1 MIELIRADQYTKML
15 WKNGAGFTLEIARSQ
30 GDADFDW
37 RISMADVTTSGPF
50 SLFPNKQRII
60 SVLDGKGMVLHVDDL
75 PAKTLNQGDIFAFHG
90 ESQVQSELVDGV
102 IRDLNLIYDPAKF
115 YARFQRVEG
124 TEEQTFLSS
133 ADLIFIFNQ
142 GSETQINVDDQ
153 SVQLAAHETLKI
165 ERNAGITSISFPKK
179 QLKSCYVI
187 ELIQR

>member
-1 MIELIRADQYTKML
+1 ML

-30 GDADFDW
+30 GEGDFEW

-60 SVLDGKGMVLHVDDL
+60 SVLDGQGMVLHVDDL

-90 ESQVQSELVDGV
+90 ESQVQSELVDGA

-115 YARFQRVEG
+115 HAHFQWLND
-124 TEEQTFLSS
+124 TAEQVFISS
-133 ADLIFIFNQ
+133 ADLIFIFNHV
-142 GSETQINVDDQ
+142 GETEVNVDDH
-153 SVQLAAHETLKI
+153 SFRIAANGTLKI
-165 ERNAGITSISFPKK
+165 EKNTGVTSINFT
-179 QLKSCYVI
+179 QTQAKSCYVI

>member
-30 GDADFDW
+30 GEADFDW

-60 SVLDGKGMVLHVDDL
+60 SVLDGQGMVLHVDDL
-75 PAKTLNQGDIFAFHG
+75 PAKKLNQGDIFAFHG
-90 ESQVQSELVDGV
+90 ESQVKSELVDGA

-115 YARFQRVEG
+115 HARFQRLND
-124 TEEQTFLSS
+124 TAKQIFISS

-142 GSETQINVDDQ
+142 GAETEVNVDDHSFQ
-153 SVQLAAHETLKI
+153 IAATETLKI
-165 ERNAGITSISFPKK
+165 EKNSGVTSVHFTQNQPN
-179 QLKSCYVI
+179 SCYVI

>member
-30 GDADFDW
+30 GDTDFEW
-37 RISMADVTTSGPF
+37 RISMADVSTSGPF

-60 SVLDGKGMVLHVDDL
+60 SVLEGHGMVLHVDDL

-90 ESQVQSELVDGV
+90 ESQVQSELVDGA

-115 YARFQRVEG
+115 HARFQWLNDAA
-124 TEEQTFLSS
+124 EQVFISS

-142 GSETQINVDDQ
+142 GGETEVNVDEH

-165 ERNAGITSISFPKK
+165 EKNTSVTSINFPKK
-179 QLKSCYVI
+179 QHKSCYII

>member
-30 GDADFDW
+30 DGADFEW

-60 SVLDGKGMVLHVDDL
+60 SVLDGQGMVLHVDNL
-75 PAKTLNQGDIFAFHG
+75 PTKTLNQGDIFAFHG
-90 ESQVQSELVDGV
+90 ESQVQSELVDGA

-115 YARFQRVEG
+115 HARFQWLNDAA
-124 TEEQTFLSS
+124 EQAFISS

-142 GSETQINVDDQ
+142 GGETQV
-153 SVQLAAHETLKI
+153 SVEGDLFQLAAQETLKI
-165 ERNAGITSISFPKK
+165 EKKSGITSINFPKK

>member
-30 GDADFDW
+30 GEGDFDW

-60 SVLDGKGMVLHVDDL
+60 SVLDGQGMVLHVDDL
-75 PAKTLNQGDIFAFHG
+75 PAKKLNQGDIFAFHG
-90 ESQVQSELVDGV
+90 ESQVQSELVDGA

-115 YARFQRVEG
+115 HARFQWLSDAA
-124 TEEQTFLSS
+124 EQTFISS

-142 GSETQINVDDQ
+142 GGETQVNVDDNPF
-153 SVQLAAHETLKI
+153 QLAAHETLKI
-165 ERNAGITSISFPKK
+165 EKNAGVTSINFSKK
-179 QLKSCYVI
+179 QHQSCYVI

>member
-1 MIELIRADQYTKML
+1 MIKLIRADQYTKML

-30 GDADFDW
+30 GEGDFDW
-37 RISMADVTTSGPF
+37 RISMADVSTSGPF

-60 SVLDGKGMVLHVDDL
+60 SVLDGQGMVLHVDDL
-75 PAKTLNQGDIFAFHG
+75 PAKMLNQGDIFAFHG
-90 ESQVQSELVDGV
+90 DSQVQSELVDGV
-102 IRDLNLIYDPAKF
+102 IRDLNLIYDPARF
-115 YARFQRVEG
+115 HARFQWLNDAA
-124 TEEQTFLSS
+124 EQAFISS

-142 GSETQINVDDQ
+142 GGETQVKVDDH

-165 ERNAGITSISFPKK
+165 EKNTGVTSISFPKK

>member
-30 GDADFDW
+30 GEADFDW

-60 SVLDGKGMVLHVDDL
+60 SVLDGQGMVLHVDDL

-90 ESQVQSELVDGV
+90 ESQIQSELVDGA
-102 IRDLNLIYDPAKF
+102 IRDLNLIYDPANF
-115 YARFQRVEG
+115 YARFQWLNEAA
-124 TEEQTFLSS
+124 EQTFISS

-142 GSETQINVDDQ
+142 GGETQVNVDEHTFEI
-153 SVQLAAHETLKI
+153 AAHETLKI
-165 ERNAGITSISFPKK
+165 EKNAGVTSVHFT
-179 QLKSCYVI
+179 QTQAKSCYVI

>member
-30 GDADFDW
+30 GEGDFEW

-60 SVLDGKGMVLHVDDL
+60 SVLDGQGMVLHVDDL

-90 ESQVQSELVDGV
+90 ESQVQSELVDGA

-115 YARFQRVEG
+115 HARFQRVEG

-142 GSETQINVDDQ
+142 GGETQVNVDDHSFQ
-153 SVQLAAHETLKI
+153 IAANETLKI
-165 ERNAGITSISFPKK
+165 EKNTGVTSIHFT
-179 QLKSCYVI
+179 QTQAKSCYVI

>member
-90 ESQVQSELVDGV
+90 ESQVQSELVDGA
-102 IRDLNLIYDPAKF
+102 IRDLNLIYDSAKF
-115 YARFQRVEG
+115 HARFQRVDG

-133 ADLIFIFNQ
+133 ADLIFIFNS
-142 GSETQINVDDQ
+142 GSETEVNVDDH

-165 ERNAGITSISFPKK
+165 ERNAGVTSISFLKK

>member
-30 GDADFDW
+30 GEADFDW

-60 SVLDGKGMVLHVDDL
+60 SVLDGQGMVLHVDDL
-75 PAKTLNQGDIFAFHG
+75 PAKKLNQGDIFAFDG
-90 ESQVQSELVDGV
+90 ESHVQSELVDGA

-115 YARFQRVEG
+115 HARFQWLNDAA
-124 TEEQTFLSS
+124 EQTFISS
-133 ADLIFIFNQ
+133 ADLIFIFNH
-142 GSETQINVDDQ
+142 GDEKEVNVDDHSFQ
-153 SVQLAAHETLKI
+153 IAATETLKI
-165 ERNAGITSISFPKK
+165 EKNSGVTSVHFTQNQPN
-179 QLKSCYVI
+179 SCYVI

>member
-30 GDADFDW
+30 GEIEFDW

-60 SVLDGKGMVLHVDDL
+60 SVLDGKGMVLQVDDL
-75 PAKTLNQGDIFAFHG
+75 AAKTLNQGDIFAFHG
-90 ESQVQSELVDGV
+90 ENQVQSELVDGA
-102 IRDLNLIYDPAKF
+102 IRDLNLIYDSAKF
-115 YARFQRVEG
+115 HARFQRVES

-133 ADLIFIFNQ
+133 ADLIFIFNS
-142 GSETQINVDDQ
+142 GSDTEIAIEDKVFF
-153 SVQLAAHETLKI
+153 LAAHETLKI
-165 ERNAGITSISFPKK
+165 EKITAITSVHFPQNWAKN
-179 QLKSCYVI
+179 CYVI

>member
-30 GDADFDW
+30 GDTDFEW
-37 RISMADVTTSGPF
+37 RISMADVSTSGPF

-60 SVLDGKGMVLHVDDL
+60 SVLEGHGMVLHVDDL

-90 ESQVQSELVDGV
+90 ESQVQSELVDGA

-115 YARFQRVEG
+115 HARFQWLNDAA
-124 TEEQTFLSS
+124 EQVFISS

-142 GSETQINVDDQ
+142 GGETQVKVDDH
-153 SVQLAAHETLKI
+153 SVQLTAHETLKI
-165 ERNAGITSISFPKK
+165 ERNAGVTSISFPKK

>member
-30 GDADFDW
+30 GEAAFEW

-50 SLFPNKQRII
+50 SLFPNKQRMI
-60 SVLDGKGMVLHVDDL
+60 SVLDGQGMVLHVDDL

-90 ESQVQSELVDGV
+90 ESQVQSELVDGA

-115 YARFQRVEG
+115 HARFQWLNDAVE
-124 TEEQTFLSS
+124 QVFISS

-142 GSETQINVDDQ
+142 GSEIQV
-153 SVQLAAHETLKI
+153 SVEGDLFQLAAYETLKI
-165 ERNAGITSISFPKK
+165 EKNAGVTSISFPKK

>member
-30 GDADFDW
+30 GEADFDW

-60 SVLDGKGMVLHVDDL
+60 SVLDGQGMVLHIDDL
-75 PAKTLNQGDIFAFHG
+75 PATTLNQGDIFAFHG
-90 ESQVQSELVDGV
+90 ESQVQSKLVDGA

-115 YARFQRVEG
+115 HARFQWLNEAA
-124 TEEQTFLSS
+124 EQTFISS
-133 ADLIFIFNQ
+133 ADLIFIFNL
-142 GSETQINVDDQ
+142 GSETEVNVDDHSFQ
-153 SVQLAAHETLKI
+153 IAANGTLKI
-165 ERNAGITSISFPKK
+165 EKNTGVTSVHFTQNQPN
-179 QLKSCYVI
+179 SCYVI

>member
-30 GDADFDW
+30 GEADFEW

-60 SVLDGKGMVLHVDDL
+60 SVLDGQGMVLHVDDL

-90 ESQVQSELVDGV
+90 ESQVQSELVEGA

-115 YARFQRVEG
+115 HARFQWLNDAA
-124 TEEQTFLSS
+124 EQTFISS

-142 GSETQINVDDQ
+142 GGETQV
-153 SVQLAAHETLKI
+153 SVEGDLFQLAAHETLKI
-165 ERNAGITSISFPKK
+165 ERNAGVTSISFPKK

>member
-1 MIELIRADQYTKML
+1 MIELIKADQYTKML

-30 GDADFDW
+30 GGADFEW

-60 SVLDGKGMVLHVDDL
+60 SVLDGQGMVLHVDEL

-90 ESQVQSELVDGV
+90 ESQVQSELGDGA

-115 YARFQRVEG
+115 HARFQWLNDAA
-124 TEEQTFLSS
+124 EQAFISS

-142 GSETQINVDDQ
+142 GSEIQV
-153 SVQLAAHETLKI
+153 SVEGDLFQLAAQETLKI
-165 ERNAGITSISFPKK
+165 EKNAGVTSISFPKK

>member
-15 WKNGAGFTLEIARSQ
+15 WKNGVGVTLEIARSQ
-30 GDADFDW
+30 GEADFEW
-37 RISMADVTTSGPF
+37 RISMADVSTSGPF

-60 SVLDGKGMVLHVDDL
+60 SVLGGHGMVLHVDDL

-90 ESQVQSELVDGV
+90 ESQVQSELVDGA

-115 YARFQRVEG
+115 HARFQWLNDAA
-124 TEEQTFLSS
+124 EQVFISS

-142 GSETQINVDDQ
+142 GGETQVKVDDH
-153 SVQLAAHETLKI
+153 SVQLTAHETLKI
-165 ERNAGITSISFPKK
+165 ERNAGVTSISFPKK

>member
-1 MIELIRADQYTKML
+1 MIKLIRADQYTKML

-30 GDADFDW
+30 GEADFEW

-60 SVLDGKGMVLHVDDL
+60 SVLDGQGMVLHVDNL
-75 PAKTLNQGDIFAFHG
+75 PAKKLKQGDIFAFHG
-90 ESQVQSELVDGV
+90 ESQVQSGLVDGA

-115 YARFQRVEG
+115 HARFQWLNEAA
-124 TEEQTFLSS
+124 EQAFISS

-142 GSETQINVDDQ
+142 GGETEVNVDDDF
-153 SVQLAAHETLKI
+153 VQLAAHETLKI
-165 ERNAGITSISFPKK
+165 EKKSGVTSINFPKK
-179 QLKSCYVI
+179 QLKSCYII

>member
-30 GDADFDW
+30 GEADFDW

-60 SVLDGKGMVLHVDDL
+60 SVLDGQGMVLHVDDL
-75 PAKTLNQGDIFAFHG
+75 PAKTLHQGDIFAFHG
-90 ESQVQSELVDGV
+90 ESLVQSELVDGA

-115 YARFQRVEG
+115 HARFQWLNDAA
-124 TEEQTFLSS
+124 EQAFISS
-133 ADLIFIFNQ
+133 ADLIFIFNH
-142 GSETQINVDDQ
+142 GGETQV
-153 SVQLAAHETLKI
+153 SVEGDLFQLAAYETLKI
-165 ERNAGITSISFPKK
+165 EKNAGVSSINFSKK
-179 QLKSCYVI
+179 QRQSCYVI

>member
-60 SVLDGKGMVLHVDDL
+60 SVLDGKGLVLHVDDL

-90 ESQVQSELVDGV
+90 ESQVQSELVDGA

-115 YARFQRVEG
+115 HARFQWLNDAAD
-124 TEEQTFLSS
+124 QAFISS

-142 GSETQINVDDQ
+142 SGETQV
-153 SVQLAAHETLKI
+153 SVKGDLFQLAAYETLKI
-165 ERNAGITSISFPKK
+165 EKNTSVTSINFSKK
-179 QLKSCYVI
+179 QRQSCYVI